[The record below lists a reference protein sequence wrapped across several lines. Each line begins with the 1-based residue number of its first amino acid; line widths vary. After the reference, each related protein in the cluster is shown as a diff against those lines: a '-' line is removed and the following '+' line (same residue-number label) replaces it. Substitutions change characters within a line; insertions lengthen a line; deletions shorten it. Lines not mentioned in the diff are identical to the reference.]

1 MAHRQLTPPILPAPM
16 WTSTQAASGATCHQR
31 GKVAHLGRGAPTQRT
46 GTGTQDSGA
55 TVPWRS
61 RVAPKN
67 RQQCSA
73 ISLEPEAHSPK
84 GRDIPGQPAS
94 SPGSTPRA
102 RTALGGAAWQP
113 WPPSLLAPP
122 PPPPALW
129 FYVFGCCSLSLHLLR
144 ANTPHGQPGAQCRVL
159 GPERPVD
166 TLCGCFPESGDH
178 ATLGGAPRSRWGN
191 TLKASGSDAKVERQS
206 WGRTAAPASFR
217 ADICVRQPPI
227 PAP

>member
-1 MAHRQLTPPILPAPM
+1 M

-84 GRDIPGQPAS
+84 GREIPGQPAS

-166 TLCGCFPESGDH
+166 TLCGCFHCLKIFSPSEITSWLEEGSGTAICPYCGIDAVIGESAGH
-178 ATLGGAPRSRWGN
+178 PI
-191 TLKASGSDAKVERQS
+191 
-206 WGRTAAPASFR
+206 TAAFLKKMNKHFF
-217 ADICVRQPPI
+217 
-227 PAP
+227 